1 MGEQANETAVDA
13 AGATG
18 GAQAGATGAADET
31 VIRIE
36 DLRKTFG
43 DNEVLRGIDLDVSRG
58 EVVVILGPSGS
69 GKSTLLRC
77 VNLLEKPTGG
87 RIFFE
92 DTEITAKKTDINK
105 VRAMVGM
112 VFQSFNLFPHLSAK
126 SNVMLAQR
134 KVLKRSKEEAERI
147 AIEQLQKVGLGDRV
161 DYKPAQ
167 LSGGQQQRVAIARA
181 LAMDPHVML
190 FDEATSALDPELVRD
205 VLGVMK
211 ELARGGMT
219 MIVVTHEM
227 GFARDVADRVIFMDG
242 GVIVEEGTPEE
253 VFDHPTSERT
263 KDFLGHI
270 S

>member
-1 MGEQANETAVDA
+1 MNVKSND
-13 AGATG
+13 
-18 GAQAGATGAADET
+18 
-31 VIRIE
+31 VVVRIE
-36 DLRKTFG
+36 DLHKSFG
-43 DNEVLRGIDLDVSRG
+43 DLDVLRGVNLEVRRG

-77 VNLLEKPTGG
+77 VNLLETPTSG
-87 RIFFE
+87 RVFFE
-92 DTEITAKKTDINK
+92 DTEITGKKTDINK

-242 GVIVEEGTPEE
+242 GVIVEEGIPEE